1 MAETYLRAGR
11 SVGRTL
17 YECTASNPDG
27 TLVGMVDT
35 PELAAEI
42 VAAVNRRRVIPRVGR
57 AMQGMTAATAAGLLF
72 PRLTRRAMEAEAE
85 AERARK
91 LGESDG

>member
-1 MAETYLRAGR
+1 MAEPRKTVKPGYLRAGR

-17 YECTASNPDG
+17 YECTRADQDG

-42 VAAVNRRRVIPRVGR
+42 VAAVNR
-57 AMQGMTAATAAGLLF
+57 Q
-72 PRLTRRAMEAEAE
+72 
-85 AERARK
+85 RARQRAR
-91 LGESDG
+91 LWLQAT